1 MLLTIFIVVVVVVVN
16 HFELFAIYHRTFNTR
31 RINQHVG
38 WRHWELRQIHPGCFE
53 ISHVTVRR
61 PSFTVP
67 ADHAFER
74 FLDPVLEVHQY
85 VVFIRKHDRS
95 LIWGNVNVHEVF
107 RHFEIQSAGWIVCV
121 CRCRVVGAKRFIQS
135 FRDFWIIHR
144 TSVDVKELPICR
156 SPRRSF
162 LILETG

>member
-1 MLLTIFIVVVVVVVN
+1 MLIRIALALTATIALAGAQTL
-16 HFELFAIYHRTFNTR
+16 E
-31 RINQHVG
+31 
-38 WRHWELRQIHPGCFE
+38 PGE
-53 ISHVTVRR
+53 AQTGSLSPDDARSGRDAPMDVW
-61 PSFTVP
+61 SLTVP

-95 LIWGNVNVHEVF
+95 LIWGNVNVNEVF
-107 RHFEIQSAGWIVCV
+107 RHFEIQRAGWIVCV